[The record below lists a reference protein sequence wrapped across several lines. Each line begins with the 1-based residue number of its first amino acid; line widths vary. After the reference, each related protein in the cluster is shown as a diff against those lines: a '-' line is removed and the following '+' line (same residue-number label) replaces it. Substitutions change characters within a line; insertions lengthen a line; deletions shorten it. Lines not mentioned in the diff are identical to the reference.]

1 MNTSRPVAALK
12 VAVVLF
18 LASSSTACSYARVGS
33 GEVAIV
39 RTPSGVTDKVFPTGD
54 WQIGVW
60 DTPTNYSVRSQEREE
75 SLEVLASNGLQIVL
89 DTSIRYHIV
98 PDEVVALDRELG
110 ENYYGVLL
118 GPTLRSQARRV
129 VGRYQPEEIYSTER
143 EKIEREVRGG
153 IEEAIKG
160 RHVVLEA
167 VLIRNVRLPASIQQA
182 INVKLEAEQSAL
194 KMKYVLAEQ
203 EAQEQQKM
211 MEMKAQVERDKIS
224 AESRASTMRSDAL
237 AEADSKRIEAQ
248 ALADAKRSDA
258 QAQSDFEKLIA
269 LHLTPQLLKLR
280 EIDAMTA
287 LAGSPNTKLLFMG
300 EGGAKAPS
308 LIDLRQGKTDN
319 PY

>member
-1 MNTSRPVAALK
+1 MNTLSRVGF
-12 VAVVLF
+12 VLC
-18 LASSSTACSYARVGS
+18 LASSSMACSFARVGS

-39 RTPSGVTDKVFPTGD
+39 RTPSGVTDKVYPTGD
-54 WQIGVW
+54 WQIGAF

-143 EKIEREVRGG
+143 EKIEREVRSG

-167 VLIRNVRLPASIQQA
+167 VLIRNVRLPPSIQQA

-203 EAQEQQKM
+203 EAQEQRKM

-224 AESRASTMRSDAL
+224 AESRANLMRSDAQ
-237 AEADSKRIEAQ
+237 AQADAKRIEAQ
-248 ALADAKRSDA
+248 ALADAKRTDG
-258 QAQSDFEKLIA
+258 QAQSDYERLVA
-269 LHLTPQLLKLR
+269 LHLSPQILRLR
-280 EIDAMTA
+280 EIDGMSA
-287 LAGSPNTKLLFMG
+287 LAASPNSKLLFMG
-300 EGGAKAPS
+300 SDGAAKAPA
-308 LIDLRQGKTDN
+308 LIDLRSSRSDN